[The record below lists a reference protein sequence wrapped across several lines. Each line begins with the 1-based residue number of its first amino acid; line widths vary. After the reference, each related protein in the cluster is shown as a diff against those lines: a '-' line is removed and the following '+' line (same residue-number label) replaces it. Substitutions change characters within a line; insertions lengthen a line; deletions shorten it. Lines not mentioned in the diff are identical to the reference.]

1 MKFISVTCNIIS
13 LIMLETK
20 NLSFFYNKDTQFSFP
35 ELKCNSSETLL
46 ITGNSGKGKTTLLH
60 LLAGLLRP
68 KKGDI
73 ILENTNIG
81 LLSEKELDLFRGKN
95 IGLILQQSHF
105 IASLSVIENVVL
117 ASWLANGK
125 KATQKAEKLL
135 EELDLVNQKHK
146 LPSQLSIGQQQRVS
160 IARALINQPKLLLA
174 DEPTSSLDDE
184 NAMVVANLLE
194 KLAKEYHAA
203 LVIVTH
209 DKRLKDKFS
218 NQLNLN

>member
-1 MKFISVTCNIIS
+1 
-13 LIMLETK
+13 MLETK
-20 NLSFFYNKDTQFSFP
+20 NISFFYNKDTQFSFP
-35 ELKCNSSETLL
+35 ELKCNSSETIL

-68 KKGDI
+68 KKGEI
-73 ILENTNIG
+73 ILENTNIA
-81 LLSEKELDLFRGKN
+81 LLSERELDQFRGKN

-125 KATQKAEKLL
+125 KAIQKAEKLL

-184 NAMVVANLLE
+184 NAIVVANLLE
-194 KLAKEYHAA
+194 KLAKEYKAA

>member
-1 MKFISVTCNIIS
+1 
-13 LIMLETK
+13 MLETK

-68 KKGDI
+68 KKGEI
-73 ILENTNIG
+73 ILENTNIA
-81 LLSEKELDLFRGKN
+81 LLSERELDQFRGKN

-117 ASWLANGK
+117 ASWLATGK
-125 KATQKAEKLL
+125 KAIQKAEKLL

-184 NAMVVANLLE
+184 NAIVVANLLE
-194 KLAKEYHAA
+194 KLAKEYKAA

>member
-1 MKFISVTCNIIS
+1 MLHTKGVT
-13 LIMLETK
+13 
-20 NLSFFYNKDTQFSFP
+20 FFYNKDTQFEFP
-35 ELKCNSSETLL
+35 ELNCEASQALL

-68 KKGDI
+68 KNGEI
-73 ILENTNIG
+73 QIENINIAS
-81 LLSEKELDLFRGKN
+81 LSEKKLDQFRGKN

-105 IASLSVIENVVL
+105 IASLSVLENVVL
-117 ASWLANGK
+117 ASWLATGK

-135 EELDLVNQKHK
+135 AELDLETHKHK

-160 IARALINQPKLLLA
+160 IARALINEPKLLLA

-184 NAMVVANLLE
+184 NAFKVADLLE
-194 KLAKEYHAA
+194 RLSKEYKAA

-209 DKRLKDKFS
+209 DSRLKDKFS
-218 NQLNLN
+218 NQINLN

>member
-1 MKFISVTCNIIS
+1 
-13 LIMLETK
+13 MLGYIFCYARNK
-20 NLSFFYNKDTQFSFP
+20 KHIFFYNKDTQFSFP

-68 KKGDI
+68 KKGEI
-73 ILENTNIG
+73 IIENTNIAS
-81 LLSEKELDLFRGKN
+81 LSERELDQFRGKN

-105 IASLSVIENVVL
+105 IASLSVVENVVL
-117 ASWLANGK
+117 ASWLATGK
-125 KATQKAEKLL
+125 KAVQKAEKLL
-135 EELDLVNQKHK
+135 EELDLENQKHK

-160 IARALINQPKLLLA
+160 IARALINEPKLLLA

-194 KLAKEYHAA
+194 KLAKEYKAA

>member
-1 MKFISVTCNIIS
+1 
-13 LIMLETK
+13 MLETK

-46 ITGNSGKGKTTLLH
+46 ITGNSGKGKTTLLY

-68 KKGDI
+68 KKGEI
-73 ILENTNIG
+73 ILENTDISS
-81 LLSEKELDLFRGKN
+81 LSERELDQFRGKN

-105 IASLSVIENVVL
+105 IASLSVLENVVL
-117 ASWLANGK
+117 ASWLATGK
-125 KATQKAEKLL
+125 KAVQKAEKLL

>member
-68 KKGDI
+68 KKGEI
-73 ILENTNIG
+73 ILENTDISS
-81 LLSEKELDLFRGKN
+81 LSERELDQFRGKN

-105 IASLSVIENVVL
+105 IASLSVLENVVL
-117 ASWLANGK
+117 ASWLATGK
-125 KATQKAEKLL
+125 KAVQKAEKLL

>member
-1 MKFISVTCNIIS
+1 MNSLLVTCRSI
-13 LIMLETK
+13 LFAMLETK

-35 ELKCNSSETLL
+35 ELKCNSSETIL

-68 KKGDI
+68 KKGEI
-73 ILENTNIG
+73 TLENTNIA
-81 LLSEKELDLFRGKN
+81 LLSERELDQFRGKN

-105 IASLSVIENVVL
+105 IASISVLENVVL
-117 ASWLANGK
+117 ASWLATGK
-125 KATQKAEKLL
+125 KAIQKAEKLL

-184 NAMVVANLLE
+184 NAIVVANLLE
-194 KLAKEYHAA
+194 KLAKEYKAA